1 MGHLYNHVLTHPS
14 SSSTT
19 PLKMPQRNA
28 PMPDPLQL
36 QDKVAKPENVRK
48 GLQIAD
54 RRFRPIYI
62 YGKEVLS
69 NTILSLKLSR
79 FLLMVYCHRCLIMMV
94 SGFRSSEIFCYDG
107 VAFAIIA
114 DVRWV
119 GFCQL
124 MLRIVPQKWC
134 SIANLLGTNPWSC
147 WCRWWQKSHTRW
159 DRQNTANNRIATTP
173 TDFVHQLQLQL
184 PETDIATDKK

>member
-36 QDKVAKPENVRK
+36 QNKVAKPQNVRK
-48 GLQIAD
+48 GLQIAA

-69 NTILSLKLSR
+69 NAILSLKLSR
-79 FLLMVYCHRCLIMMV
+79 FLLMVLLSQVFDHD
-94 SGFRSSEIFCYDG
+94 GFFRSSEIFCYDV
-107 VAFAIIA
+107 VALAIIA

-124 MLRIVPQKWC
+124 MLRIVPQK
-134 SIANLLGTNPWSC
+134 
-147 WCRWWQKSHTRW
+147 
-159 DRQNTANNRIATTP
+159 
-173 TDFVHQLQLQL
+173 
-184 PETDIATDKK
+184 